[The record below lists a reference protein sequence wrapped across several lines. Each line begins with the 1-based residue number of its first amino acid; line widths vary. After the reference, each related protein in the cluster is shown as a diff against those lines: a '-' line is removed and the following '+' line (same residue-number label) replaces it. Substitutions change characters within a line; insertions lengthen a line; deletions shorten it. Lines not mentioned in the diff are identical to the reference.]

1 MNGQTPATA
10 FTGQPLHTCQL
21 AVRWGDM
28 DAYGHVN
35 NALYMRYLEEA
46 RVQFLADIGA
56 AMDGNGVDPVVI
68 NVGCTFL
75 RPITYPATVI
85 IHSYIGEIGRS
96 SFMVHYRLTTSS
108 DPDTLYSEGYSK
120 VVWMDHRSGRSVP
133 LPALI
138 RNRISPAQPEPGA

>member
-1 MNGQTPATA
+1 MSENAT
-10 FTGQPLHTCQL
+10 TLEKHLLHTCHL

-46 RVQFLADIGA
+46 RVQLLAEIGA
-56 AMDGNGVDPVVI
+56 AMDGNGIDPVII

-75 RPITYPATVI
+75 RPVTYPATVI
-85 IHSYIGEIGRS
+85 INSYVGEIGRS
-96 SFMVHYRLTTSS
+96 SFMLHYELSTVA

-120 VVWMDHRSGRSVP
+120 VVWMDHTSGRSVP
-133 LPALI
+133 LPTAI
-138 RNRISPAQPEPGA
+138 RSRITQQPAHTA

>member
-1 MNGQTPATA
+1 MSEHLNRKL
-10 FTGQPLHTCQL
+10 LHQCQI

-56 AMDGNGVDPVVI
+56 AMSGNGTDPVII

-75 RPITYPATVI
+75 RPVSYPATMI
-85 IHSYIGEIGRS
+85 IKSYVGEIGRS
-96 SFMVHYRLTTSS
+96 SFMVWYELSTT
-108 DPDTLYSEGYSK
+108 DNPDQLCSEGYSK
-120 VVWMDHRSGRSVP
+120 VVWMDHQTGRSVP
-133 LPALI
+133 LPEMI
-138 RNRISPAQPEPGA
+138 RTAIS

>member
-1 MNGQTPATA
+1 MTTPDPERR
-10 FTGQPLHTCQL
+10 FLHQCEIP
-21 AVRWGDM
+21 VRWGDM

-46 RVQFLADIGA
+46 RVQFLAEIGA

-75 RPITYPATVI
+75 KPVNYPATVI
-85 IHSYIGEIGRS
+85 IKSYVGGIGRS
-96 SFMVHYRLTTSS
+96 SFMVWYEISTKD

-120 VVWMDHRSGRSVP
+120 VVWMDHNSGRSVP
-133 LPALI
+133 LPEAI
-138 RNRISPAQPEPGA
+138 RNRIS